1 MILIYI
7 FGLVFVKYRG
17 CCSIHFCKYSDLA
30 KVTLVPTRDRGP
42 KGDENGSDQNGV
54 ELSQPVVQL
63 KACNC
68 NWKPIS
74 VDMGMLVSLNHRV
87 YLNQIVSNIC
97 KFVKV

>member
-1 MILIYI
+1 MMFSIY
-7 FGLVFVKYRG
+7 
-17 CCSIHFCKYSDLA
+17 FCKCFDL
-30 KVTLVPTRDRGP
+30 VTFVLTSDRGP

-74 VDMGMLVSLNHRV
+74 VDKGMLSSLKYVV